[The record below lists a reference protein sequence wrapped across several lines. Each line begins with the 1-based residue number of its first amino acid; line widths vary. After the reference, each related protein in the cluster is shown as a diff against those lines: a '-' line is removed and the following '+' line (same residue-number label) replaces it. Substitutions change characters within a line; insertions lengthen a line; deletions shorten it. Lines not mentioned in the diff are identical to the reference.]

1 MEFNPRKFLDT
12 KMPHIKGMMYT
23 SVVRKET
30 KIPNLWSSA
39 ILKIYERNAM
49 LGEEL
54 RANRIAV
61 PLNMNL
67 HT

>member
-1 MEFNPRKFLDT
+1 MEFNPRKLLDT
-12 KMPHIKGMMYT
+12 KMPHIKGMKYT

-49 LGEEL
+49 SGEEF
-54 RANRIAV
+54 RAK
-61 PLNMNL
+61 
-67 HT
+67 